1 MVQVL
6 LRIRSVSPKCDVSK
20 KKNPLTQSSEKC
32 AVEKEA
38 KFYVPEWMENTSK
51 IRPSESA

>member
-20 KKNPLTQSSEKC
+20 KKKKPIDSELREMCSREGGKILC
-32 AVEKEA
+32 ARVDGEHQ
-38 KFYVPEWMENTSK
+38 ENK
-51 IRPSESA
+51 AF